1 MPKLSEILGEHFKQI
16 PEDLQRKYKDIDL
29 VDISNYVEKKELET
43 ANNSIKEYKKQLKDR
58 DKQLNDLKDKA
69 KDSEE
74 LSQEI
79 EKLKA
84 DNKKATKD
92 YEDKLSKITFENK
105 LEKKLIDFKPKNLNI
120 LKKALD
126 FQKISL
132 DGDNFLGLEEQ
143 IKNLK
148 ESDAYL
154 FKEEQSVGTGN
165 LGGGS
170 SLLID
175 DNDDKSKL
183 SLGARLAKERTE
195 ATKATEA
202 QNKFF
207 S

>member
-1 MPKLSEILGEHFKQI
+1 MPKLNEILGEESFKQL
-16 PEDLQRKYKDIDL
+16 PEEIRKKYKDIDL
-29 VDISNYVEKKELET
+29 VDSSNYVEKKELET
-43 ANNSIKEYKKQLKDR
+43 ANSSIKEYKKQLKDR

-84 DNKKATKD
+84 DNEKTTKD
-92 YEDKLSKITFENK
+92 YEAKLSKVNFDTKFEK
-105 LEKKLIDFKPKNLNI
+105 AIAGYKAKNP
-120 LKKALD
+120 KALRAL
-126 FQKISL
+126 L
-132 DGDNFLGLEEQ
+132 DMEKVKLVDDTFIGLDEQ
-143 IKNLK
+143 VKALK

-154 FKEEQSVGTGN
+154 FEEEQTGGTGSI
-165 LGGGS
+165 GGGS
-170 SLLID
+170 SSVI
-175 DNDDKSKL
+175 DNDDEKL

-195 ATKATEA
+195 AIKVTEA

>member
-1 MPKLSEILGEHFKQI
+1 MPKLNEILGEESFKQL
-16 PEDLQRKYKDIDL
+16 PEEIKKKYKDIDL
-29 VDISNYVEKKELET
+29 VDSSNYIEKKELET
-43 ANNSIKEYKKQLKDR
+43 ANSSIKEYKKQLKDR

-84 DNKKATKD
+84 DNEKTTKD
-92 YEDKLSKITFENK
+92 YEAKLSKVNFDTKFEK
-105 LEKKLIDFKPKNLNI
+105 AIAGYKAKNP
-120 LKKALD
+120 KALRAL
-126 FQKISL
+126 L
-132 DGDNFLGLEEQ
+132 DMEKVKFVDDTFIGLDEQ
-143 IKNLK
+143 VKALK

-154 FKEEQSVGTGN
+154 FEEEQTGGTGSI
-165 LGGGS
+165 GGGS
-170 SLLID
+170 SSVI
-175 DNDDKSKL
+175 DNDDEKL

-195 ATKATEA
+195 AIKVTEA

>member
-1 MPKLSEILGEHFKQI
+1 MPKLSEILGESYSKI
-16 PEDLQRKYKDIDL
+16 PEDLQKKYKDIDL

-84 DNKKATKD
+84 DNEKTTKD
-92 YEDKLSKITFENK
+92 YEAKLSQVSFDTKFEK
-105 LEKKLIDFKPKNLNI
+105 AIAGYKAKNP
-120 LKKALD
+120 KALRAL
-126 FQKISL
+126 L
-132 DGDNFLGLEEQ
+132 DMEKVKLVDDTFIGLEEQ
-143 IKNLK
+143 VNTLK

-154 FKEEQSVGTGN
+154 FEAEQTGGTGN
-165 LGGGS
+165 IAGGS
-170 SLLID
+170 SSMID
-175 DNDDKSKL
+175 SEDEKL
-183 SLGARLAKERTE
+183 SIGARLAKERTE
-195 ATKATEA
+195 ATKVTEA